1 MWYVLMVKKNIATY
15 ALDVIL
21 DKTLRVDPDK
31 LRRLRKAKKLTGL
44 QLAELVGVSNNT
56 ISKVEN
62 GSQNAGRKLAQ
73 RLADALGV
81 SIQELMS
88 SEIAEPSSD
97 PREKFLLDTFQM
109 LDDVGRADL
118 LALASRLLDKQHH
131 ADKSG

>member
-1 MWYVLMVKKNIATY
+1 M
-15 ALDVIL
+15 LDR
-21 DKTLRVDPDK
+21 TLRVDPDK
-31 LRRLRKAKKLTGL
+31 LRRLRKSRKLTGL
-44 QLAELVGVSNNT
+44 QLADMVGVHNNT

-62 GSQNAGRKLAQ
+62 GTQNAGRKLAQ

-88 SEIAEPSSD
+88 SEVEPSSD
-97 PREKFLLDTFQM
+97 PREKFLRDTFHM

-131 ADKSG
+131 AEDKSG